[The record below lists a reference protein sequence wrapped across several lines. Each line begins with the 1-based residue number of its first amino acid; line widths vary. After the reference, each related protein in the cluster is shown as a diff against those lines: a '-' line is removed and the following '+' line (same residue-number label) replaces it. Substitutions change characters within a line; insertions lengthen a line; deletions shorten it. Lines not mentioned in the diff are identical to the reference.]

1 MRAEIM
7 KTLNKRQTIA
17 LITAIG
23 VLLGGTIA
31 VVEYFNKKKHR
42 QIQQKNA
49 ELENLLKQLQLK
61 KLSSEINEEY

>member
-1 MRAEIM
+1 MN
-7 KTLNKRQTIA
+7 TLNKHQTIA

-42 QIQQKNA
+42 EIQQKNA

-61 KLSSEINEEY
+61 KLASEVNGEY